1 VGIYGASVHVCVFC
15 VYVSMYGASVS
26 VHVCVFCVYVSMYG
40 ASVHVCVFYFMCVCV
55 SMYGAMCVCVSMYG
69 ASVHVFVCG
78 CAQRPTGVRRGDTG
92 HGPAGSYALSN

>member
-1 VGIYGASVHVCVFC
+1 VCVFC

-55 SMYGAMCVCVSMYG
+55 SMYGA
-69 ASVHVFVCG
+69 SVHVFVCG